1 MVLACL
7 LAITGAALTFAGPIV
22 IRWIVDLLKS
32 PKAATDVEKFEAYK
46 NVGLWI
52 ALYLLRI
59 FFNEYADRL
68 AFIEAS
74 RAEQVLTI
82 EVLRKLGRLSP
93 KYKRT
98 GLLNYFLN
106 DIKLVFG
113 SFKNMVSIS
122 SAIATLV
129 LVQVFLLL
137 KVGKVALVLIVV
149 FIVVGLA
156 QVALHKKMSM
166 TRVAKM
172 TLVC

>member
-1 MVLACL
+1 M
-7 LAITGAALTFAGPIV
+7 
-22 IRWIVDLLKS
+22 
-32 PKAATDVEKFEAYK
+32 
-46 NVGLWI
+46 
-52 ALYLLRI
+52 
-59 FFNEYADRL
+59 
-68 AFIEAS
+68 
-74 RAEQVLTI
+74 
-82 EVLRKLGRLSP
+82 
-93 KYKRT
+93 
-98 GLLNYFLN
+98 NYFLN